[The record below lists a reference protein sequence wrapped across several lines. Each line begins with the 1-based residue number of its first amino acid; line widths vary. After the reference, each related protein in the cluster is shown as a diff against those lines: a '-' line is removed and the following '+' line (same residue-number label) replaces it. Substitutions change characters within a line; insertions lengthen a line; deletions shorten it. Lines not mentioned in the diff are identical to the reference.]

1 MAYFDST
8 KNRALW
14 EIRLAELKKERA
26 AREAGSGTGAGLTQT
41 QPQVKTANPTRVRVS
56 YQQLLQEEAKA
67 LAKAKKHEG
76 RGIERRKAPEQKK
89 ETEHQKEAGVYEK
102 SR

>member
-1 MAYFDST
+1 MGDSVS
-8 KNRALW
+8 R
-14 EIRLAELKKERA
+14 IKKR
-26 AREAGSGTGAGLTQT
+26 AGSQRSGERHGAGLTQNQT
-41 QPQVKTANPTRVRVS
+41 QVKTANPTRVRVS

>member
-26 AREAGSGTGAGLTQT
+26 AREAGGGAGAGLTQN

-67 LAKAKKHEG
+67 LAKATHSLLLGFFTG
-76 RGIERRKAPEQKK
+76 RKIFVPA
-89 ETEHQKEAGVYEK
+89 
-102 SR
+102 

>member
-26 AREAGSGTGAGLTQT
+26 AREAGGGAGAGLTQN

-67 LAKAKKHEG
+67 LAKEPPIKPKPAIPIFLKY
-76 RGIERRKAPEQKK
+76 IIILQFPCLLLLQ
-89 ETEHQKEAGVYEK
+89 
-102 SR
+102 